1 MLTIAPALLLASFL
15 TLLGSLGVLVAG
27 GLLRSLR
34 APRLAVSTGP
44 DVDRRPSISLGG
56 TAHVGV
62 VLALFFL
69 IAALALRGLAVG
81 HAPWSNLYE
90 VSQAFAAGILLSYLL
105 LERRFP
111 IRSLAPAAAVLAAL
125 LVAHALTLPATAEL
139 LVPALQQ
146 PFLLTVH
153 VAAAMLAYGIYAV
166 AFTAAA
172 GELAQDATRDRIGW
186 LPPAAVLR
194 AAGHRAVV
202 LGYPVLTAAIV
213 LGAVWANLAWRSYW
227 NNDPKELTAAAT
239 WLIYGAYLHVAGR
252 RDRWGRLAPW
262 LIVAGF
268 GAIGLTFI
276 GANLLFPGQHSYTGI

>member
-1 MLTIAPALLLASFL
+1 MLSIAPTLLLASML
-15 TLLGSLGVLVAG
+15 TLLGSVGVVIAG
-27 GLLRSLR
+27 GLLRALR
-34 APRLAVSTGP
+34 GPRLAVPSGP
-44 DVDRRPSISLGG
+44 DPGARASISSSD

-62 VLALFFL
+62 VLALLFL
-69 IAALALRGLAVG
+69 VAALALRGLAVG

-90 VSQAFAAGILLSYLL
+90 VSQAYAAGILIAYLL

-111 IRSLAPAAAVLAAL
+111 IRGLAPAAAMLAAL
-125 LVAHALTLPATAEL
+125 LVGHALTLPATAEP

-146 PFLLTVH
+146 PLLLTVH

-172 GELAQDATRDRIGW
+172 GELAQGAAGKRIGW
-186 LPPAAVLR
+186 LPPADVLR

-202 LGYPVLTAAIV
+202 LGFPVLTAAIV

-252 RDRWGRLAPW
+252 RDRLGRLAPW
-262 LIVAGF
+262 FIVAGF
-268 GAIGLTFI
+268 GAILLTYF
-276 GANLLFPGQHSYTGI
+276 GANLLFPGQHSYTGL